1 MVKVRFDMKKTR
13 IANPLRA
20 AAAMMLL
27 VALGCMIPSSGTAP
41 AGGNGLEGAG
51 TTPVARGMLIPARMR
66 LMVRY
71 SPSRTA

>member
-1 MVKVRFDMKKTR
+1 MKKTR

-20 AAAMMLL
+20 ALAMMLI
-27 VALGCMIPSSGTAP
+27 VALGSMVPSSGIAA
-41 AGGNGLEGAG
+41 AGDAGHEGAG
-51 TTPVARGMLIPARMR
+51 ATPLARGMLIPARMR